1 MKTLGLRNLEA
12 SGLLPRW
19 RQSAGHG
26 IVHLGLGA
34 FHRAHQAPATQD
46 ALQAQP
52 GDWLITAVSLRSTAL
67 AHGLGAQDGLYTL
80 VERDDDQSR
89 TRLLAAIGSTLAER
103 SQPGATL
110 LRIAAAETRIVS
122 LTVTEKAYGFA
133 PVGGVDPE
141 NPEIRADLARPDRPV
156 GVIGLLVAGL
166 AARRAAGLAP
176 FTVLCCDNLSENGL
190 RLRTAVMDFADRI
203 DPALAGWIGD
213 SVAFPS
219 TMVDRITPIPG
230 PALAAEVAR
239 LTGLLD
245 ACAVETEAFSQ
256 WVIEDCFPQ
265 GRPAW
270 EAAPGVIFVRDAA
283 PFEKMKLGMLNG
295 SHSLIAW
302 AGQVAGIDSVGAAMT
317 RPEVVRLLRGHMAR
331 VAAGLGPLAGIDTAA
346 YADSLLRRFA
356 NRAIHHRTAQI
367 AMDGTQKL
375 GPRVFEPA
383 VAALAGGR
391 DLASF
396 AWIAAAWMRHCLG
409 VADDGAAY
417 DLNDPRRGEIAAA
430 TARARAAAPAED
442 HTALATALERQLSA
456 LPGLVPAELAASADW
471 RNRLRDALAGMLAEG
486 MDESLRKAALRFG

>member
-1 MKTLGLRNLEA
+1 MKTLGLRTLEA
-12 SGLLPRW
+12 AGLLPRW
-19 RQSAGHG
+19 RQNAGHG

-46 ALQAQP
+46 ALEAEP

-67 AHGLGAQDGLYTL
+67 AHGLGAQDGFYTL
-80 VERDDDQSR
+80 VERDDAQSR
-89 TRLLAAIGSTLAER
+89 TRLMAPIASTLAER
-103 SQPGATL
+103 AQPGATQ
-110 LRIAAAETRIVS
+110 RRMAAVDTRIVS

-133 PVGGVDPE
+133 SDGGIDPE

-166 AARRAAGLAP
+166 AARRAAGLPP
-176 FTVLCCDNLSENGL
+176 FTVLCCDNLSENGA
-190 RLRTAVMDFADRI
+190 RLRTAVMDFAGRV

-213 SVAFPS
+213 HVAFPS

-256 WVIEDCFPQ
+256 WVIEDRFPQ

-270 EAAPGVIFVRDAA
+270 EASPGVIFVRDAA

-331 VAAGLGPLAGIDTAA
+331 VAAGLGPLPGIDTAA

-375 GPRVFEPA
+375 GPRIFEPA

-391 DLASF
+391 DPGSF
-396 AWIAAAWMRHCLG
+396 AWITAAWMRHCLG
-409 VADDGAAY
+409 MTDGGAAY
-417 DLNDPRRGEIAAA
+417 DLNDPRADEIAAA
-430 TARARAAAPAED
+430 TARARAAATAED
-442 HTALATALERQLSA
+442 HAALARALEAELSA
-456 LPGLVPAELAASADW
+456 LSGLLPAELAASPLW
-471 RNRLRDALAGMLAEG
+471 RDGVREALAGMLAEG
-486 MDESLRKAALRFG
+486 MDESLRKAARRFG